1 MGGGVAPGANPPEKC
16 LKCFDVVM
24 TPQYLETFLRSFE
37 DFDVFYI
44 AKIIMLSKFKP
55 LNLCDKFNSI
65 FWLLMSDFGVAI
77 KAI

>member
-37 DFDVFYI
+37 DFDVKSTKKY
-44 AKIIMLSKFKP
+44 
-55 LNLCDKFNSI
+55 
-65 FWLLMSDFGVAI
+65 LMSSMVKLKTQSKNVF
-77 KAI
+77 KCFT